1 MIYIKLLAAF
11 LKIGLFSFGGAY
23 GAIPLIRDIV
33 LENQWMDAEMFSNLV
48 ALSESTPGP
57 IMVNMATYVGSK
69 QGGFLGALAATI
81 GVLLPSFL
89 ILLAVTV
96 LFHNFLKRE
105 KVQAVLKGVKPCLM
119 GVILA
124 TGIYMAVSICIPS
137 GVSQYGHLAET
148 QVMGSVFMAVDP
160 MACIL
165 LFILGL
171 VTVLYQAVRK
181 KEFPPIAL
189 LSLAAV
195 MGCIFY
201 S

>member
-1 MIYIKLLAAF
+1 MIYIKLLVAF

-23 GAIPLIRDIV
+23 GAIPLIRDVV
-33 LENQWMDAEMFSNLV
+33 LENQWMDAEMFSNLI

-69 QGGFLGALAATI
+69 QGGFLGALAATT
-81 GVLLPSFL
+81 GVVLPSFL
-89 ILLAVTV
+89 ILLAVTI
-96 LFHNFLKRE
+96 LFHNFLKHK

-137 GVSQYGHLAET
+137 GGSCHLAGI
-148 QVMGSVFMAVDP
+148 QGIGSVFSALDP
-160 MACIL
+160 AACIL
-165 LFILGL
+165 LSVLGL
-171 VTVLYQAVRK
+171 VTMLYQAVRK
-181 KEFPPIAL
+181 KDFPPVAL

>member
-1 MIYIKLLAAF
+1 MIYLELLAAF

-23 GAIPLIRDIV
+23 GAIPLIRDVV
-33 LENQWMDAEMFSNLV
+33 LTNQWMDAEMFSNLV

-57 IMVNMATYVGSK
+57 IMVNMATYVGSR
-69 QGGFLGALAATI
+69 QGGFLGALVATV
-81 GVLLPSFL
+81 GVVLPSFF
-89 ILLAVTV
+89 ILLAVTI
-96 LFHNFLKRE
+96 LFRNFLKRK

-124 TGIYMAVSICIPS
+124 TGLYMAVSVCIPS
-137 GVSQYGHLAET
+137 ESPVWPFVVSQGMRHALSAL
-148 QVMGSVFMAVDP
+148 DP
-160 MACIL
+160 AACIIL
-165 LFILGL
+165 LILVL
-171 VTVLYQAVRK
+171 VTVLYRAVRK
-181 KEFPPIAL
+181 KELPPAAL

>member
-23 GAIPLIRDIV
+23 GAIPLIRDVV
-33 LENQWMDAEMFSNLV
+33 LENQWMDAEMFSNLI

-69 QGGFLGALAATI
+69 QGGFLGALAATA
-81 GVLLPSFL
+81 GVVLPSFL
-89 ILLAVTV
+89 ILLAVTI
-96 LFHNFLKRE
+96 LFHNFLKRK

-124 TGIYMAVSICIPS
+124 TGIYMAVSICISS
-137 GVSQYGHLAET
+137 GVSGT
-148 QVMGSVFMAVDP
+148 QGMGSVFLAIDP
-160 MACIL
+160 AACIL
-165 LFILGL
+165 LSVLGL

-181 KEFPPIAL
+181 KDFPPAAL

-195 MGCIFY
+195 LGCIFY

>member
-1 MIYIKLLAAF
+1 MIYIKLLVAF

-23 GAIPLIRDIV
+23 GAIPLIRDVV

-69 QGGFLGALAATI
+69 QGGFWGALAATT
-81 GVLLPSFL
+81 GVVLPSFL
-89 ILLAVTV
+89 ILLAVTI
-96 LFHNFLKRE
+96 LFHNFLKRK

-137 GVSQYGHLAET
+137 GVSRHLVGT
-148 QVMGSVFMAVDP
+148 QGIGSVSLAVDQT
-160 MACIL
+160 ACIL
-165 LFILGL
+165 LSVLGL

-181 KEFPPIAL
+181 KDFPPTAL
-189 LSLAAV
+189 LLLAAIL
-195 MGCIFY
+195 GCIFY

>member
-1 MIYIKLLAAF
+1 MIYVKLLVAF

-23 GAIPLIRDIV
+23 GTIPLIRDVV

-69 QGGFLGALAATI
+69 QGGFWGALAATI
-81 GVLLPSFL
+81 GVVLPSFL
-89 ILLAVTV
+89 ILLIVTI
-96 LFHNFLKRE
+96 LFHNFLKRK

-137 GVSQYGHLAET
+137 GGSIHLAGT
-148 QVMGSVFMAVDP
+148 QGMEGVFLAADP
-160 MACIL
+160 TSCIL
-165 LFILGL
+165 LFVFGL
-171 VTVLYQAVRK
+171 VTVLYQTVRK
-181 KEFPPIAL
+181 KDFPPVAL
-189 LSLAAV
+189 LLLAAV
-195 MGCIFY
+195 MGCVFY

>member
-11 LKIGLFSFGGAY
+11 LKIGMFSFGGAY
-23 GAIPLIRDIV
+23 GAIPLIRDVV

-69 QGGFLGALAATI
+69 QGGFWGALAATT
-81 GVLLPSFL
+81 GVVLPSFL
-89 ILLAVTV
+89 ILLAVTI
-96 LFHNFLKRE
+96 LFHNFLKY
-105 KVQAVLKGVKPCLM
+105 KKTQAVLKGVKPCLM

-124 TGIYMAVSICIPS
+124 TGIYMAVSICIPPGGS
-137 GVSQYGHLAET
+137 KYGHLGGT
-148 QVMGSVFMAVDP
+148 QEMGCAFPAVDP
-160 MACIL
+160 AACIL
-165 LFILGL
+165 LSILGL
-171 VTVLYQAVRK
+171 VTVLYHIVRK
-181 KEFPPIAL
+181 KELPPVVL

>member
-23 GAIPLIRDIV
+23 GAIPLIRDV
-33 LENQWMDAEMFSNLV
+33 VFKNQWMDAEMFSNLI

-69 QGGFLGALAATI
+69 QGGFLGALAATT
-81 GVLLPSFL
+81 GVVLPSFL
-89 ILLAVTV
+89 ILLAVTI
-96 LFHNFLKRE
+96 LFHNFLKRK
-105 KVQAVLKGVKPCLM
+105 KVQAVLKGVKLCLM

-137 GVSQYGHLAET
+137 GGSSRLAET
-148 QVMGSVFMAVDP
+148 QGIGSFFSAIDP
-160 MACIL
+160 AACVL
-165 LFILGL
+165 LSVLGL

-181 KEFPPIAL
+181 KDFPPASL

-195 MGCIFY
+195 LGCIFY